1 MFVTPG
7 SFSAVEEDID
17 LNLTITA
24 NTNIG
29 DPAITSVTVTCS
41 ALGNVTI
48 TVGSP
53 AGASGNTVINIT
65 GRYNDNFDKSITY
78 EDSNGTVQAAS
89 RFKDVTPDYNFI
101 SEYLAANGG
110 TVTATYTVTVN
121 GTPFTV
127 TQPINNTSYTPGQK
141 YLVQYVAQGKY

>member
-7 SFSAVEEDID
+7 SFDAVEEDVD

-24 NTNIG
+24 NTNMG
-29 DPAITSVTVTCS
+29 DPPIATVTATCS
-41 ALGNVTI
+41 ASGNVTI
-48 TVGSP
+48 DVGAPS
-53 AGASGNTVINIT
+53 GVNGNTVITVT

-78 EDSNGTVQAAS
+78 EDTNKAVQTVN
-89 RFKDVTPDYNFI
+89 RFRDVTDDYNFI
-101 SEYLAANGG
+101 SEYIAANGG

-127 TQPINNTSYTPGQK
+127 TQTINNTSYTPGQK

>member
-1 MFVTPG
+1 MFVTP
-7 SFSAVEEDID
+7 STFPAVEEDVD
-17 LNLTITA
+17 LNLTFTA

-29 DPAITSVTVTCS
+29 DPAITSVTATCS

-48 TVGSP
+48 VVGAPS
-53 AGASGNTVINIT
+53 GIDGNTTITVT

-78 EDSNGTVQAAS
+78 EDGSKAVQSAS
-89 RFKDVTPDYNFI
+89 RFKDVEPGYNFV
-101 SEYLAANGG
+101 SEYLASSGG
-110 TVTATYTVTVN
+110 TTVATYTVTVN

-127 TQPINNTSYTPGQK
+127 TQNINNTSFTPGQK

>member
-7 SFSAVEEDID
+7 SFSAVEEDVD

-29 DPAITSVTVTCS
+29 DPAITSVTATCS
-41 ALGNVTI
+41 ALGNVVI

-53 AGASGNTVINIT
+53 SGANGNTIITVT

-78 EDSNGTVQAAS
+78 EDSNKAVQTAS
-89 RFKDVTPDYNFI
+89 RFKDITADYNFI

-121 GTPFTV
+121 GTPYTV
-127 TQPINNTSYTPGQK
+127 TQTINNTSYTPGQN